1 MIIATVKAAV
11 LFVSISELEEFTT
24 RIALYSAPVNAER
37 QQAGLI
43 DNEHEREGE
52 DDGHGDEIEV
62 AINYTHQDSFLE
74 RGRANLG
81 FYRKI
86 KKLLHPFVLV
96 FSLCAAIYISV
107 KFGFVLNLI
116 VKNRASETSLPMT
129 MFFFTILATEVA
141 FAIVEFVFSLFTWT
155 FMRRIRQFVLSKLEF
170 SDNYL
175 NYS

>member
-52 DDGHGDEIEV
+52 DDDGHGDEIEV

-86 KKLLHPFVLV
+86 KKLLHPLVLV

-107 KFGFVLNLI
+107 KFGFVLSLI

-141 FAIVEFVFSLFTWT
+141 FAIVEFIFSLFTWT
-155 FMRRIRQFVLSKLEF
+155 FMRRIRQFVLSKLYY
-170 SDNYL
+170 SDINL
-175 NYS
+175 NY